1 MAFGLFGGLALFLY
15 GMILVSEGMQ
25 KAAGEKLRSALEMA
39 TRSPL
44 RGIATGGVI
53 TSIIQSSSVTTVTVV
68 GLINAGLMTLK
79 QSAGIILGADIG
91 TTVTAQIVAFPI
103 GKYSLVIIGIGFL
116 MYFLGGNNKQTSN
129 YGQALL
135 GLGILFLGMSV
146 MTDGVKSLQDA
157 PFVIEMFANF
167 GKNPIL
173 GVLIGL
179 VFTGIIQSSSATSGL
194 VIALGTTGVI
204 DLNTAVAL
212 MYGANIGTCVTAL
225 LASIGASLSARR
237 AAFLHILIKIVW
249 VTIFFLPMP
258 FIIWVASHT
267 SHDIGRQIANAH
279 TFFNVLGV
287 IVILPF
293 LSLMIRAVERL
304 LPGEEIQVERGT
316 KYIDKRTMGTPS
328 VALSQASR
336 EVARMAEIAEN
347 MVKDGSKLF
356 LDNNIKL
363 IATIRKQEDSVDELN
378 RLLREYLIVLSEKP
392 MSIMENKKIAGL
404 LHVITDIERV
414 GDHVNNI
421 TSMAEQMNKDKLSFS
436 NGAKQDLKEL
446 FTKVV
451 DAYSA
456 AVVALRTWD
465 KSLTK
470 DVIDKE
476 ALVDR
481 MEEKCEENNIKRME
495 QNECEPHSGI
505 IFTDLLRNLERIGD
519 HADNIA
525 HTILLGF

>member
-1 MAFGLFGGLALFLY
+1 MVFGLFGGLALFLY

-25 KAAGEKLRSALEMA
+25 KAAGEKLKNALESA
-39 TRSPL
+39 TRSPF
-44 RGIATGGVI
+44 RGIITGGVF

-68 GLINAGLMTLK
+68 GLINAGLMTLR

-103 GKYSLVIIGIGFL
+103 GRYSLVIIGLGFL
-116 MYFLGGNNKQTSN
+116 MFFLGGDNKQISN
-129 YGQALL
+129 YGQAIL
-135 GLGILFLGMSV
+135 GLGILFLGMNI
-146 MTDGVKSLQDA
+146 MKDGVESLKNA
-157 PFVIEMFANF
+157 AFVVEMFAKF
-167 GKNPIL
+167 GRTPIL
-173 GVLIGL
+173 GVLIGAA
-179 VFTGIIQSSSATSGL
+179 FTGIIQSSSATSGL

-204 DLNTAVAL
+204 DLQTAVAL
-212 MYGANIGTCVTAL
+212 VYGANIGTCATAL
-225 LASIGASLSARR
+225 LASIGASLAARR

-258 FIIWVASHT
+258 LFIWLATHT

-293 LSLMIRAVERL
+293 LSLLIKAVENL

-316 KYIDKRTMGTPS
+316 RYIDKRTLGTPS
-328 VALSQASR
+328 VALSQAAR
-336 EVARMAEIAEN
+336 EVVRMAEIAES

-356 LDNNIKL
+356 LDNHAKL
-363 IATIRKQEDSVDELN
+363 IPAIRKQEDSVDEIN
-378 RLLREYLIVLSEKP
+378 RLLREYLIVLSEKS
-392 MSIMENKKIAGL
+392 MAVDENKKLAGL
-404 LHVITDIERV
+404 MHVITDIERV

-421 TSMAEQMNKDKLSFS
+421 TAMAEHMNKEKHTFS

-446 FTKVV
+446 FAKVI
-451 DAYSA
+451 DTYSA
-456 AVVALRTWD
+456 AVEALRTWD
-465 KSLTK
+465 KALTK

-476 ALVDR
+476 VLVDR
-481 MEEKCEENNIKRME
+481 MEEKCEENHIIRLEKG
-495 QNECEPHSGI
+495 ECEAHSGI

-519 HADNIA
+519 HSDNIA